1 MADENTTAED
11 LIAEIREAA
20 SDFAAAEA
28 EIFAQEATQE
38 VAQYRQAVLT
48 FGFGEEA
55 RVRPFGLGQTFVVPE
70 PYRSRAEVFL
80 VFEVFVR
87 FFIDPILVGASLP
100 ELLGEIDPKIERLEF
115 VDSPFDLSRE
125 TGNPEPRI
133 LDLGETRELMADA
146 RGLIEIAA
154 ELGRALFREAF
165 RAADF
170 WETNE

>member
-20 SDFAAAEA
+20 SDFTAGEA
-28 EIFAQEATQE
+28 EIFAQEARQE
-38 VAQYRQAVLT
+38 VAQYRQAALT
-48 FGFGEEA
+48 FGFGEETRIRA
-55 RVRPFGLGQTFVVPE
+55 VGLGQTFVVPE

-100 ELLGEIDPKIERLEF
+100 ELLGEIDPEVERLEF
-115 VDSPFDLSRE
+115 VDSPFNSGRE

-133 LDLGETRELMADA
+133 LYLGETGELRAGA
-146 RGLIEIAA
+146 SGLIEIAT
-154 ELGRALFREAF
+154 ELGRALFGEAF
-165 RAADF
+165 RAGEF